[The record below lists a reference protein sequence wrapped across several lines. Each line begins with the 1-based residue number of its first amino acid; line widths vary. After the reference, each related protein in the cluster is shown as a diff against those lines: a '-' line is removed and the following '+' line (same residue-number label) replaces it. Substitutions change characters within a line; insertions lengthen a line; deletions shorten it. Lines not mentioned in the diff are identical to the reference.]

1 MKKIKKIALS
11 VIFLLTLLLCLN
23 FGKNTT
29 LLNDSIDPI
38 PLPFSPVPT
47 SFVVWKK

>member
-11 VIFLLTLLLCLN
+11 VLFLFALLLCLN

-29 LLNDSIDPI
+29 VLNDTIDPI
-38 PLPFSPVPT
+38 PLPFNPVPAN
-47 SFVVWKK
+47 FIVWKK